1 MEKLLLFIKENIRL
15 LIGAGVVIFIG
26 LFLITLVISK
36 KTTLV
41 SVGNQTFKVK
51 VAATD
56 QQKQIGLSET
66 KSLKQNQG
74 MLFVFDNPDY
84 YRFWMKNMNFPI
96 DIIYI
101 REEKVITVISNAKV
115 QANLNDDLIIYSPKE
130 KSDKVLEIN
139 AGLANK
145 YAIKEGS
152 VVKIQNL

>member
-1 MEKLLLFIKENIRL
+1 
-15 LIGAGVVIFIG
+15 
-26 LFLITLVISK
+26 
-36 KTTLV
+36 
-41 SVGNQTFKVK
+41 
-51 VAATD
+51 
-56 QQKQIGLSET
+56 
-66 KSLKQNQG
+66 
-74 MLFVFDNPDY
+74 
-84 YRFWMKNMNFPI
+84 MNFPI

>member
-74 MLFVFDNPDY
+74 MLFVFDNPD
-84 YRFWMKNMNFPI
+84 
-96 DIIYI
+96 
-101 REEKVITVISNAKV
+101 
-115 QANLNDDLIIYSPKE
+115 
-130 KSDKVLEIN
+130 
-139 AGLANK
+139 
-145 YAIKEGS
+145 
-152 VVKIQNL
+152 